1 MPSAR
6 GAVVLGAGALLWI
19 AARLVGSGDLHIVSV
34 GVIALPFLAAGFARW
49 SRQQLALTRRMTM
62 NRVRPGQ
69 RVNVELEVHNRSAA
83 PTSFLLLEDRIPAT
97 LGRPARI
104 VLTGLPGRNSQR
116 VSYSLVCR
124 TRGRYHLGPTT
135 VDISDPF
142 ALSRMRVEFPERD
155 ELVVFPEVE
164 PLEARVAAPYGSGT
178 GDSASR
184 HLFRSG
190 DEFYTMREYQV
201 GDDLRRIHWPSVA
214 RRGRLMIR
222 QDEAARRSTATV
234 FLDTRVTSLGQSGAP
249 AFEKAV
255 SAAASVG
262 SLLGTA
268 GFTIRLATAQ
278 GGPAS
283 LGQEAL
289 LDRLAGVSH
298 APNRALGPLL
308 APLRAGG
315 AGGTTLVVVTAPP
328 PPAEVAVLTRTG
340 ATFGSL
346 IAVLVYPADPSSLPP
361 EAAARLEGQASAAR
375 LSLARAGW
383 ETYVIAPNAKLRD
396 VWRAT
401 RRRPLLSTASSR

>member
-1 MPSAR
+1 
-6 GAVVLGAGALLWI
+6 
-19 AARLVGSGDLHIVSV
+19 
-34 GVIALPFLAAGFARW
+34 
-49 SRQQLALTRRMTM
+49 
-62 NRVRPGQ
+62 
-69 RVNVELEVHNRSAA
+69 
-83 PTSFLLLEDRIPAT
+83 
-97 LGRPARI
+97 
-104 VLTGLPGRNSQR
+104 
-116 VSYSLVCR
+116 
-124 TRGRYHLGPTT
+124 
-135 VDISDPF
+135 
-142 ALSRMRVEFPERD
+142 
-155 ELVVFPEVE
+155 
-164 PLEARVAAPYGSGT
+164 
-178 GDSASR
+178 
-184 HLFRSG
+184 
-190 DEFYTMREYQV
+190 MREYQV

-234 FLDTRVTSLGQSGAP
+234 FLDTRVTALGQSGTP

-289 LDRLAGVSH
+289 LDRLAGVGH
-298 APNRALGPLL
+298 APNRALGQLL

-328 PPAEVAVLTRTG
+328 PPAEVSVLTRTG
-340 ATFGSL
+340 TTFGSL

-361 EAAARLEGQASAAR
+361 EAAAQLEGQASSAR

-396 VWRAT
+396 VWRVT
-401 RRRPLLSTASSR
+401 RLRPLFSTASSR